1 MTTRTLPFDAAEYL
15 DDEAAIAAYAEAVIE
30 EDDPGSYRQALDTI
44 ARSRGFTALAETT
57 GIPRKAIIQALS
69 GEVSGELDTL
79 RQALVATSTGVG
91 RIAAE

>member
-1 MTTRTLPFDAAEYL
+1 MTTRTLPFDVAEYL

-30 EDDPGSYRQALDTI
+30 EDDPAYYRKALDTI

-57 GIPRKAIIQALS
+57 GIPRKVIIQALS
-69 GEVSGELDTL
+69 GEVPGGVDTL